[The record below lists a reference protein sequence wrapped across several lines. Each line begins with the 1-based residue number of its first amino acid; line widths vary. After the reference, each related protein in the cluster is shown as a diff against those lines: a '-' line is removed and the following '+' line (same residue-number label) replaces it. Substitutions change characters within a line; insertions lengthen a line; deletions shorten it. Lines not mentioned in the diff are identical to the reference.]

1 MLHRLIFSVGSGMV
15 VRGPKQFCAV
25 RAQCCAISLTVVCRS
40 TTSTPTILCCKATI
54 RRLEAS
60 TSWGR
65 PRKSGGEIRVN
76 RFRNRRVNGEAAAQ
90 VRVFSRATS
99 PGLA

>member
-1 MLHRLIFSVGSGMV
+1 MLRDFVDGRMPIYDVD
-15 VRGPKQFCAV
+15 
-25 RAQCCAISLTVVCRS
+25 
-40 TTSTPTILCCKATI
+40 PTIRKATI

-60 TSWGR
+60 TYWGR